1 MPHSKSRNENWKR
14 KAPKRRAKA
23 VSKENKE
30 FEDDTAHAMSKPSEL
45 TPLQLER
52 LERSQRI
59 LAERKK
65 RKEERRA

>member
-14 KAPKRRAKA
+14 EAPKRRAKA
-23 VSKENKE
+23 TSKANKE